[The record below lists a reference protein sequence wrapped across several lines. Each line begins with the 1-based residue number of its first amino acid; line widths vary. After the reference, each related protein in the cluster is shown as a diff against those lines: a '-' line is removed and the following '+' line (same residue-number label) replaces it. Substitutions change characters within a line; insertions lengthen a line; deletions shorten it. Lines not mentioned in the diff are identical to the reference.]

1 MNLFF
6 IPIWNAK
13 IFDKRKFYKEKMIY
27 VHVFDL
33 IVMEGEPLIN
43 MINSLTDEETHFL
56 TLTFHKVRSYII
68 NDMTRPIQDALLFK

>member
-1 MNLFF
+1 
-6 IPIWNAK
+6 
-13 IFDKRKFYKEKMIY
+13 
-27 VHVFDL
+27 
-33 IVMEGEPLIN
+33 MEGEPLIN